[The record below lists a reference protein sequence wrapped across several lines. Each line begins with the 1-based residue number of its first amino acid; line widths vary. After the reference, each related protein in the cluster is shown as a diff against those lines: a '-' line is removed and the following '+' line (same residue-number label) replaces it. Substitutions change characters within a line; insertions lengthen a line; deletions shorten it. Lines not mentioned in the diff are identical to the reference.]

1 VKTKLPVIG
10 LFLTALFATHAHAQ
24 QVPPFI
30 NGGGVGIFDPEI
42 SVVNSGV
49 ILDAQPVVSHDRRY
63 VTINM
68 RPTNTRLL
76 ALQSYAVNSPFTSA
90 PLGFVG
96 GANPFGTMLP
106 TQSSGRASKS
116 NLTPSVRTSPEKIRA
131 QTSGVLDRRGM
142 TRLSN

>member
-49 ILDAQPVVSHDRRY
+49 ILDAQPVVSQDRRY

-76 ALQSYAVNSPFTSA
+76 ALQSYRSTGPIVNGL
-90 PLGFVG
+90 LGFVG
-96 GANPFGTMLP
+96 GANPFGDSVPDEVM
-106 TQSSGRASKS
+106 QR
-116 NLTPSVRTSPEKIRA
+116 NLTPGIRA
-131 QTSGVLDRRGM
+131 SPAAVARHASGILDRRGR
-142 TRLSN
+142 TRISPD

>member
-1 VKTKLPVIG
+1 LRSFSLSCLLLSVV
-10 LFLTALFATHAHAQ
+10 ATSVHAQ
-24 QVPPFI
+24 NVPPFF
-30 NGGGVGIFDPEI
+30 NPNSGVGVFDPEI
-42 SVVNSGV
+42 AVVNSGV
-49 ILDAQPVVSHDRRY
+49 LLDAQAVVSNDRKY
-63 VTINM
+63 VTLNM
-68 RPTNTRLL
+68 QPTNTRLL